1 MRVVIFGA
9 TGRTGRHLV
18 AQAAARGWT
27 VFVAGRDEA
36 RLNELQGI
44 AGVAVADLSNVGSVA
59 SAVKALVPEA
69 IVSTIG
75 GAGPDAL
82 LIDEIGNNAITDA
95 AVSCGVRRVLQV
107 SSLACG
113 DSRAYASER
122 IIAAIGP
129 VLDAK
134 TRAED
139 HLRSSALDWTIVRPG
154 GLTEGEPT
162 GQGALYDDPRVHGRI
177 ARADLATLLLD
188 AVATPATVGRVLS
201 AVDRTT
207 LPAEPADI
215 VEFDFAAAAATG
227 GL

>member
-1 MRVVIFGA
+1 MKILIFGA
-9 TGRTGRHLV
+9 TGRTGRPLV

-27 VFVAGRDEA
+27 VHAAGRDSERLLDLVGAAEA
-36 RLNELQGI
+36 SVVDLGDP
-44 AGVAVADLSNVGSVA
+44 AAVAEV
-59 SAVKALVPEA
+59 VKRAAPDV
-69 IVSTIG
+69 IVSSVG
-75 GAGPDAL
+75 GTLPDGRL
-82 LIDEIGNNAITDA
+82 VDEAGNNAISDA
-95 AVSCGVRRVLQV
+95 AARCGVRRVVQI

-113 DSRAYASER
+113 DSRPFASER

-139 HLRSSALDWTIVRPG
+139 HLRALDLDWTIIRPG

-162 GQGALYDDPRVHGRI
+162 GSGALYADPRVHGRI
-177 ARADLATLLLD
+177 TRADLAELVLRV
-188 AVATPATVGRVLS
+188 VATPATIRLILS

-215 VEFDFAAAAATG
+215 REFADA
-227 GL
+227 

>member
-1 MRVVIFGA
+1 MRVLIFGA
-9 TGRTGRHLV
+9 TGRTGRYLV
-18 AQAAARGWT
+18 TQGVARGWT
-27 VFVAGRDEA
+27 VFVAGRDLA
-36 RLNELQGI
+36 RLNELAGI
-44 AGVAVADLSNVGSVA
+44 AGVASVDVTDTTSVA
-59 SAVKALVPEA
+59 GALNGLKPQA
-69 IVSTIG
+69 IISTIG
-75 GAGPDAL
+75 GAGLDAL
-82 LIDEIGNNAITDA
+82 LIDEVGNNAIADA
-95 AVSCGVRRVLQV
+95 AVACGVRRVLQV

-139 HLRSSALDWTIVRPG
+139 HLRNAALDWTIVRPG
-154 GLTEGEPT
+154 GLTDGEPT

-188 AVATPATVGRVLS
+188 ALATPASIGRVLS

-215 VEFDFAAAAATG
+215 AEFELAAAV
-227 GL
+227 

>member
-18 AQAAARGWT
+18 TQGAGRGWT
-27 VFVAGRDEA
+27 VFAAGRDEV
-36 RLNELQGI
+36 RLNELNGI
-44 AGVAVADLSNVGSVA
+44 AGVASVDLADSSSVA
-59 SAVKALVPEA
+59 AVLNGLKPQA
-69 IVSTIG
+69 IISTIG
-75 GAGPDAL
+75 GAGPEAL

-122 IIAAIGP
+122 IVAAIGP

-139 HLRSSALDWTIVRPG
+139 HLRHSALDWTIVRPG

-188 AVATPATVGRVLS
+188 ALATPASIGRVLS
-201 AVDRTT
+201 AVDRPT

-215 VEFDFAAAAATG
+215 AEFDLTVAA
-227 GL
+227 

>member
-1 MRVVIFGA
+1 MRVLIFGA

-18 AQAAARGWT
+18 TQGIARGWT
-27 VFVAGRDEA
+27 VFVAGRDLA
-36 RLNELQGI
+36 RLNELAGI
-44 AGVAVADLSNVGSVA
+44 AGVASVDVVDATSVA
-59 SAVKALVPEA
+59 GALNGLKPQA
-69 IVSTIG
+69 IISTIG
-75 GAGPDAL
+75 GAGPDVL
-82 LIDEIGNNAITDA
+82 LIDEVGNNAITDA
-95 AVSCGVRRVLQV
+95 AVACSVRRVLQV

-139 HLRSSALDWTIVRPG
+139 HLRNAALDWTIVRPG
-154 GLTEGEPT
+154 GLTDGEPT

-188 AVATPATVGRVLS
+188 ALATPASIGRVLS

-215 VEFDFAAAAATG
+215 AEFELAAAV
-227 GL
+227 

>member
-18 AQAAARGWT
+18 TQGAGRGWT
-27 VFVAGRDEA
+27 VFAAGRDDA
-36 RLNELQGI
+36 RLDELNGIAGAASVDLADSSSVAAVLNELKPQ
-44 AGVAVADLSNVGSVA
+44 
-59 SAVKALVPEA
+59 A
-69 IVSTIG
+69 IISTIG

-82 LIDEIGNNAITDA
+82 LIDEIGNNTITDA
-95 AVSCGVRRVLQV
+95 AASCGVRRVLQV

-122 IIAAIGP
+122 IVAAIGP

-139 HLRSSALDWTIVRPG
+139 HLRHTALDWTIVRPG
-154 GLTEGEPT
+154 GLTDGEPT

-177 ARADLATLLLD
+177 ARVDLATLLLD
-188 AVATPATVGRVLS
+188 ALATPASIGRVLS

-215 VEFDFAAAAATG
+215 AEFDLTVTA
-227 GL
+227 

>member
-1 MRVVIFGA
+1 MRVLIFGA

-18 AQAAARGWT
+18 TQGIARGWT
-27 VFVAGRDEA
+27 VFVAGRDLA
-36 RLNELQGI
+36 RLNELAGI
-44 AGVAVADLSNVGSVA
+44 AGVASVDVADTTSVA
-59 SAVKALVPEA
+59 GALNGLRPQA
-69 IVSTIG
+69 IISTIG

-82 LIDEIGNNAITDA
+82 LIDEVGNNAITDA
-95 AVSCGVRRVLQV
+95 AVACGVRRVLQV

-134 TRAED
+134 TRAEG
-139 HLRSSALDWTIVRPG
+139 HLRNAALDWTIVRPG
-154 GLTEGEPT
+154 GLTDGEPT

-188 AVATPATVGRVLS
+188 ALATPASIGRVLS

-215 VEFDFAAAAATG
+215 AEFELVEAV
-227 GL
+227 

>member
-18 AQAAARGWT
+18 AQGAARGWT
-27 VFVAGRDEA
+27 IFAAGRDPA
-36 RLNELQGI
+36 RLNEMGGI
-44 AGVAVADLSNVGSVA
+44 AGVAGADLTDAKSVA
-59 SAVKALVPEA
+59 SAVESCAPEA

-75 GAGPDAL
+75 GAGPEAQ
-82 LIDEIGNNAITDA
+82 LIDETGNNAITDA
-95 AVSCGVRRVLQV
+95 ALACGVRRVLQV

-188 AVATPATVGRVLS
+188 ALATPASIGRVLS

-207 LPAEPADI
+207 LPAEPAGI
-215 VEFDFAAAAATG
+215 VAFELVAAS
-227 GL
+227 

>member
-9 TGRTGRHLV
+9 TGRTGRHLA
-18 AQAAARGWT
+18 AQGVARGWT
-27 VFVAGRDEA
+27 IFAAGRDPA
-36 RLNELQGI
+36 RLNEMGGI
-44 AGVAVADLSNVGSVA
+44 AGVADADLTDAKSVA
-59 SAVKALVPEA
+59 SAVESCAPEA

-75 GAGPDAL
+75 GAGPEAQ
-82 LIDEIGNNAITDA
+82 LIDETGNNAITDA
-95 AVSCGVRRVLQV
+95 ALACGVRRVLQV

-188 AVATPATVGRVLS
+188 ALATPASIGRVLS

-207 LPAEPADI
+207 LPAEPAGI
-215 VEFDFAAAAATG
+215 VAFELVATS
-227 GL
+227 

>member
-1 MRVVIFGA
+1 MRVLIFGA

-18 AQAAARGWT
+18 TQGIARGWT
-27 VFVAGRDEA
+27 VFVAGRDLA
-36 RLNELQGI
+36 RLNELAGI
-44 AGVAVADLSNVGSVA
+44 AGVASVDVADTTSVA
-59 SAVKALVPEA
+59 GALNGLRPQA
-69 IVSTIG
+69 IISTIG

-82 LIDEIGNNAITDA
+82 LIDEVGNNAITDA
-95 AVSCGVRRVLQV
+95 AVACGVRRVLQV

-134 TRAED
+134 TRAEE
-139 HLRSSALDWTIVRPG
+139 HLRNAALDWTIVRPG
-154 GLTEGEPT
+154 GLTDGEPT

-177 ARADLATLLLD
+177 ARADLATLLLG
-188 AVATPATVGRVLS
+188 ALATPASIGRVLS

-207 LPAEPADI
+207 LQAEPADI
-215 VEFDFAAAAATG
+215 AEFELAAAV
-227 GL
+227 

>member
-1 MRVVIFGA
+1 MRVLIFGA

-18 AQAAARGWT
+18 TQGVARGWT
-27 VFVAGRDEA
+27 VFVAGRTPA
-36 RLNELQGI
+36 RLNDLAGI
-44 AGVAVADLSNVGSVA
+44 AGVASVDVADTTSVA
-59 SAVKALVPEA
+59 GALNGLRPQA
-69 IVSTIG
+69 IVSAIG

-82 LIDEIGNNAITDA
+82 LIDEVGNNAITDA
-95 AVSCGVRRVLQV
+95 AVACSVRRVLQV

-129 VLDAK
+129 VLDVK

-139 HLRSSALDWTIVRPG
+139 HLRDAALDWTIVRPG
-154 GLTEGEPT
+154 GLTDGEPT

-188 AVATPATVGRVLS
+188 ALATPASIGRVLA

-215 VEFDFAAAAATG
+215 AEFELAAAV
-227 GL
+227 

>member
-1 MRVVIFGA
+1 MRVLIFGA

-18 AQAAARGWT
+18 TQGVARGWT
-27 VFVAGRDEA
+27 VFVAGRDLA
-36 RLNELQGI
+36 RLNELAGI
-44 AGVAVADLSNVGSVA
+44 AGVASVDVADTTSVA
-59 SAVKALVPEA
+59 GALNGLRPQA
-69 IVSTIG
+69 IISTIG

-82 LIDEIGNNAITDA
+82 LIDEVGNNAITDA
-95 AVSCGVRRVLQV
+95 AVACGVRRVLQV

-139 HLRSSALDWTIVRPG
+139 HLRNAALDWTIVRPG
-154 GLTEGEPT
+154 GLTDGEPT

-188 AVATPATVGRVLS
+188 ALATPASIGRVLS

-215 VEFDFAAAAATG
+215 AEFEFAAAV
-227 GL
+227 

>member
-1 MRVVIFGA
+1 MRVLIFGA

-18 AQAAARGWT
+18 TQGVARGWT
-27 VFVAGRDEA
+27 VFVAGRDLA
-36 RLNELQGI
+36 RLNDLAGI
-44 AGVAVADLSNVGSVA
+44 AGVASVDVADTTSVA
-59 SAVKALVPEA
+59 GALNGLRPQA
-69 IVSTIG
+69 IISTIG

-82 LIDEIGNNAITDA
+82 LIDEVGNNAITDA
-95 AVSCGVRRVLQV
+95 AVACGVRRVLQV

-139 HLRSSALDWTIVRPG
+139 RLRNAALDWTIVRPG
-154 GLTEGEPT
+154 GLTDGEPT

-188 AVATPATVGRVLS
+188 ALATPASIGRVLS

-215 VEFDFAAAAATG
+215 AEFELAAAV
-227 GL
+227 